1 MLKDPRNGVLNEF
14 SQTFFFF
21 LFLSALFLSFSLL
34 SPLNFFN
41 IHFFF
46 WICVF
51 ILVWCVLNAVTKLL
65 LRVKAWGLYSAELF
79 RITFYGA
86 ECLQMLLYSIWV
98 QQTQSDRQSGYD
110 IQNITRLKIVFRVQ
124 PRTWKQHHKPD
135 LLRLPS
141 VTAIFRFLLKNKTK
155 QKTYFLFD
163 FVEGRISMGVWDS
176 LHETLIQLLEKI
188 KGNNHQNLVCFSI
201 CSYWDIL
208 IKP

>member
-1 MLKDPRNGVLNEF
+1 MSTLCALGVNEKF
-14 SQTFFFF
+14 SVAVQRDCCWFPTHVKPKSWYPFKSSSELFNQQVHVERSTQWSIEWIFPHIFFF

-34 SPLNFFN
+34 SPLYFFN

-135 LLRLPS
+135 LLR
-141 VTAIFRFLLKNKTK
+141 
-155 QKTYFLFD
+155 
-163 FVEGRISMGVWDS
+163 
-176 LHETLIQLLEKI
+176 
-188 KGNNHQNLVCFSI
+188 
-201 CSYWDIL
+201 
-208 IKP
+208 